1 MLTFT
6 LFVYFRDVILLN
18 IPPSHYHLM
27 PQKFP
32 LSGVVITKNEADRI
46 VRCVSS
52 LLKVCEEVIVLDSG
66 SSDDT
71 VRLAREAGARVE
83 HQDWLGFSAQ
93 KNAVI
98 ELAAQPWVFLLDAD
112 EWCEDQDIAQ
122 LQILIS
128 SPQFETAEVWNC
140 QRQTYF
146 LGKSLSFGGREK
158 EPVER
163 IFRNNLRYLPA
174 QVHEKLDLKNWTV
187 KTANIRIQHDTARS
201 YQEYSNKLDRYAVL
215 FVEQNAHKAKK
226 AYAGQA
232 GIHAAFYLLKNYILR
247 GGFLDGKQGF
257 YYHWLHAR
265 YVWMKYELLVSTKK
279 I

>member
-1 MLTFT
+1 M
-6 LFVYFRDVILLN
+6 
-18 IPPSHYHLM
+18 S
-27 PQKFP
+27 QKLP
-32 LSGVVITKNEADRI
+32 ISGVVITKNEADRI
-46 VRCVSS
+46 VRCVMS
-52 LLKVCEEVIVLDSG
+52 LLKICQEVIVLDSG

-98 ELAAQPWVFLLDAD
+98 ELASQPWVFLLDAD
-112 EWCEDQDIAQ
+112 EWCEDGDIAK
-122 LQILIS
+122 LQSLMTS
-128 SPQFETAEVWNC
+128 SQFETADVWNC

-163 IFRNNLRYLPA
+163 VFRNDLRYLPA
-174 QVHEKLDLKNWTV
+174 QVHEKLDLKNRTV
-187 KTANIRIQHDTARS
+187 KSSNIRIQHDTARS
-201 YQEYSNKLDRYAVL
+201 YREYAEKLDRYAAL
-215 FVEQNAHKAKK
+215 FAEQNAHKAKK

-232 GIHAAFYLLKNYILR
+232 GIHAFFYLLKNYIFR
-247 GGFLDGKQGF
+247 GGFLDAKQGF
-257 YYHWLHAR
+257 YYHWLHTR
-265 YVWMKYELLVSTKK
+265 YVWTKYKLLANQTDASK